1 MEKEYIERIVETE
14 QRSKSNTKRL
24 DEHDIKFKEMSEK
37 LEDIHELTYSVKTIA
52 NETKLMREDVN
63 KLDIRVGDIE
73 KEPAQDYKDTKKA
86 IRNQIICTIAGTIVG
101 AVIAL
106 IMKYCVNADKS
117 ISFISSLFHN

>member
-1 MEKEYIERIVETE
+1 MEKTDIIKLQETE
-14 QRSKSNTKRL
+14 DRSKSNTKRL

-73 KEPAQDYKDTKKA
+73 KEPAKDYKEVKKA
-86 IRNQIICTIAGTIVG
+86 IRDKIILSIVGAIVG

-106 IMKYCVNADKS
+106 IMK
-117 ISFISSLFHN
+117 

>member
-14 QRSKSNTKRL
+14 QRSKSNTKRI

-73 KEPAQDYKDTKKA
+73 KEPAKEYKESKKE
-86 IRNQIICTIAGTIVG
+86 IRKQII
-101 AVIAL
+101 
-106 IMKYCVNADKS
+106 
-117 ISFISSLFHN
+117 SFVLGIILMFLAFKLGLKDFV

>member
-24 DEHDIKFKEMSEK
+24 DEHDLKFKEINNK
-37 LEDIHELTYSVKTIA
+37 LEDTHELTYAIKEIA
-52 NETKLMREDVN
+52 TEVKLMREDVN

-86 IRNQIICTIAGTIVG
+86 IRNQIICTIAGTIIG
-101 AVIAL
+101 GLIAL
-106 IMKYCVNADKS
+106 IMK
-117 ISFISSLFHN
+117 

>member
-1 MEKEYIERIVETE
+1 MEKTDIIKLQETE
-14 QRSKSNTKRL
+14 DRSKSNTKRL

-73 KEPAQDYKDTKKA
+73 KEPAKEYKDTKKT
-86 IRNQIICTIAGTIVG
+86 IRNQIICTIVG
-101 AVIAL
+101 AIIGGIIGL
-106 IMKYCVNADKS
+106 IIK
-117 ISFISSLFHN
+117 

>member
-1 MEKEYIERIVETE
+1 MEKTDIIKLQETE
-14 QRSKSNTKRL
+14 DRSKSNTKRL

-73 KEPAQDYKDTKKA
+73 KEPAKEYKESRKE
-86 IRNQIICTIAGTIVG
+86 IRKQIISTIAGTIIG
-101 AVIAL
+101 GLIAL
-106 IMKYCVNADKS
+106 IMK
-117 ISFISSLFHN
+117 

>member
-1 MEKEYIERIVETE
+1 MEKEYIEKMVETE

-24 DEHDIKFKEMSEK
+24 DEHDLKFKEMSEK

-73 KEPAQDYKDTKKA
+73 KEPAKDYKDTKKA
-86 IRNQIICTIAGTIVG
+86 IRNQIICTIAGTIIG
-101 AVIAL
+101 GLIAL
-106 IMKYCVNADKS
+106 IMK
-117 ISFISSLFHN
+117 